1 LVATPKLVTYATL
14 TGLGLLAAV
23 VFANA
28 AIIGL
33 AAPFGFALVVGLL
46 APVAPLPEIGFE
58 IDTPKLLEGSYV
70 TLTITVTSPAQI
82 PRCEV
87 ALGVPQGLQT
97 EGPTVWS
104 LRVDADNPVTIE
116 LPIVARDYGRFKI
129 GPATAGISGLFGLLA
144 RSAARGGVLELEVQ
158 PRSEVLR
165 TLVRAREVRANAG
178 DRLAHQPGDGIEFA
192 EVKPYVPGTAGRLN
206 WRATARRG
214 APYVNL
220 YHPERSTDVIIL
232 LDTFSPSAITQQ
244 VRAGASLA
252 RAYLARHDRVGLVAF
267 GGVLNWV
274 DPSAGRGQMERII
287 AALARTQWHHSYA
300 WKSAEAV
307 PSRALPLNGLVIAVS
322 PLEDGRMMNA
332 LASIRSRGVDL
343 AVIETAIP
351 ATRHPMSLARDT
363 AARILELERVGMR
376 DNFQRRGVPV
386 IAWSDGEP
394 LEVPLHALAIWR
406 RRVRGRVAR

>member
-1 LVATPKLVTYATL
+1 
-14 TGLGLLAAV
+14 
-23 VFANA
+23 
-28 AIIGL
+28 
-33 AAPFGFALVVGLL
+33 
-46 APVAPLPEIGFE
+46 
-58 IDTPKLLEGSYV
+58 
-70 TLTITVTSPAQI
+70 
-82 PRCEV
+82 
-87 ALGVPQGLQT
+87 
-97 EGPTVWS
+97 
-104 LRVDADNPVTIE
+104 
-116 LPIVARDYGRFKI
+116 
-129 GPATAGISGLFGLLA
+129 
-144 RSAARGGVLELEVQ
+144 
-158 PRSEVLR
+158 
-165 TLVRAREVRANAG
+165 
-178 DRLAHQPGDGIEFA
+178 
-192 EVKPYVPGTAGRLN
+192 
-206 WRATARRG
+206 
-214 APYVNL
+214 
-220 YHPERSTDVIIL
+220 
-232 LDTFSPSAITQQ
+232 
-244 VRAGASLA
+244 
-252 RAYLARHDRVGLVAF
+252 
-267 GGVLNWV
+267 
-274 DPSAGRGQMERII
+274 MERII